1 MKFSSFF
8 VLSNVQAVGFI
19 LLRVEKYLYHFS
31 GGIVSMGMKNQ
42 ADWILRFVKGI
53 FIGSGFILPGVSGG
67 ALAAVFGLY
76 EKIIAFLSDVRKDF
90 VANVRFFVPVALGAF
105 AGMFLFSFVVSY
117 LLGSAE
123 TYMMWFFI
131 GCILG
136 MIPALNRQASRKGR
150 KPWHIALMAAVCL
163 VSYLLLVVLERGATV
178 SLPQNP
184 LTWLMAGG
192 LIGLGIIV
200 PGLSPSNLLVYMNLY
215 KPMADGIKG
224 LDFGVILPLIVG
236 VAACVLLLSRVMNYI
251 FSKAYAVL
259 FHCILGVVLA
269 STLIIVPFDFNYLSA
284 GGLICLAACA
294 AGVMLALFMSSLET
308 RYKPAE

>member
-1 MKFSSFF
+1 
-8 VLSNVQAVGFI
+8 
-19 LLRVEKYLYHFS
+19 
-31 GGIVSMGMKNQ
+31 MGMKNQ

-76 EKIIAFLSDVRKDF
+76 ERIIALLSDIRKDF
-90 VANVRFFVPVALGAF
+90 IANVRFFIPVGLGAF
-105 AGMFLFSFVVSY
+105 AGMFLFSFVVSF

-136 MIPALNRQASRKGR
+136 MIPSLNRQASREGR

-163 VSYLLLVVLERGATV
+163 ISYLLLAALERSAAIN
-178 SLPQNP
+178 LPQNP

-192 LIGLGIIV
+192 LIGLGVIV

-224 LDFGVILPLIVG
+224 LDFGVILPLVVG
-236 VAACVLLLSRVMNYI
+236 VAVCVLLLSRVMNYI

-294 AGVMLALFMSSLET
+294 AGALLALFMSNLEA